1 MANAAR
7 SVSAK
12 PATPRKPQTPAAQ
25 PKPTG
30 KPRMSRKATAA
41 AIDPEVRRGYIEVA
55 AYYIAER
62 RGFTGGTELED
73 WIQAEEEV
81 DRMLGG

>member
-1 MANAAR
+1 
-7 SVSAK
+7 
-12 PATPRKPQTPAAQ
+12 
-25 PKPTG
+25 
-30 KPRMSRKATAA
+30 MSRKATAA